1 MIVYQLTWEDVDT
14 LLAPLIPQL
23 LGKKVYGIPRGG
35 RIVAGLARQH
45 GVWIVSRPEDA
56 EIALDDIIDSGATAN
71 RMMDD
76 HGMETVALIDKR
88 IPRSTLPPLTVIDYA
103 GWVVFPWEESQAVS
117 GRDTVTRMLEYLGE
131 DPNRDGLRHTP
142 ERVIRAWEE
151 MYRGYTKDPDAL
163 LTWFE
168 DDTDEM
174 VVCRNIQFYSTCE
187 HHLLPF
193 YGKVAIGYIPEGKV
207 LGISKLARV
216 TDVFARRLQ
225 VQERL
230 TREIGEFL
238 GQHTSHVA
246 VHIEAVHMCMMA
258 RGVGQQT
265 SSLATNYLTGAFR
278 EKPEARQEFFDMV
291 KL

>member
-45 GVWIVSRPEDA
+45 GVQTVPHPEEGD
-56 EIALDDIIDSGATAN
+56 IALDDIIDSGATAN
-71 RMMDD
+71 RMMED
-76 HGMETVALIDKR
+76 HGMKTIALVDKR
-88 IPRSTLPPLTVIDYA
+88 ISQDYD
-103 GWVVFPWEESQAVS
+103 GWVVFPWEESLPAS
-117 GRDTVTRMLEYLGE
+117 GVDTVIRMLEYIGE
-131 DPNRDGLRHTP
+131 DPNRKGLRHTP

-265 SSLATNYLTGAFR
+265 SSLVTNYLTGAFR
-278 EKPEARQEFFDMV
+278 ETPEARQEFFDMV